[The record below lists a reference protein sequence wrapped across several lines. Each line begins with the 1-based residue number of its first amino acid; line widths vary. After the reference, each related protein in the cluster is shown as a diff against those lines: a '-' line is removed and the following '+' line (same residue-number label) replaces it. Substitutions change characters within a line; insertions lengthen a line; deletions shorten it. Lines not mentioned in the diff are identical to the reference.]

1 MIIID
6 IKFDMLGLFKFFLIL
21 TGVIYLLR
29 WLSPFIVKYLL
40 NRLVKKMGNLNPN
53 DVSNNQQKP
62 PKKKEKDMGEYIDYE
77 EID

>member
-1 MIIID
+1 
-6 IKFDMLGLFKFFLIL
+6 MLVLFKFFLIL

-40 NRLVKKMGNLNPN
+40 NVLVKKMGNLNPN

>member
-1 MIIID
+1 
-6 IKFDMLGLFKFFLIL
+6 MLGLFKFFLIL

-40 NRLVKKMGNLNPN
+40 NVLVKKMGNLNPN

>member
-1 MIIID
+1 
-6 IKFDMLGLFKFFLIL
+6 MLGLFKFFLIL
-21 TGVIYLLR
+21 TGIIYLLR

-40 NRLVKKMGNLNPN
+40 NVLVKKMGNLNPN
-53 DVSNNQQKP
+53 DVSNDEQNP

>member
-1 MIIID
+1 MIV
-6 IKFDMLGLFKFFLIL
+6 LFKFFLIL

-40 NRLVKKMGNLNPN
+40 NVLVKKMGNLNPN

>member
-1 MIIID
+1 MI
-6 IKFDMLGLFKFFLIL
+6 GLFKFFLIL

-29 WLSPFIVKYLL
+29 WISPFIVKYLL
-40 NRLVKKMGNLNPN
+40 NRLIKKMGNLNP
-53 DVSNNQQKP
+53 DKTSKNQQKP

>member
-1 MIIID
+1 MI
-6 IKFDMLGLFKFFLIL
+6 GLFKFFLIL

-29 WLSPFIVKYLL
+29 WISPFIVKYLL
-40 NRLVKKMGNLNPN
+40 NVLVKKMGNLNPN

>member
-1 MIIID
+1 
-6 IKFDMLGLFKFFLIL
+6 MLGLFKFFLIL

-40 NRLVKKMGNLNPN
+40 NRLLERMGNFNPN
-53 DVSNNQQKP
+53 DISNNQQKP
-62 PKKKEKDMGEYIDYE
+62 QKKKEKDMGEYIDYE

>member
-1 MIIID
+1 LIIID
-6 IKFDMLGLFKFFLIL
+6 IKFDMEGLFKFFLIL

-29 WLSPFIVKYLL
+29 WLSPFIAKYLL
-40 NRLVKKMGNLNPN
+40 NVLVKKMGNLNPN

>member
-21 TGVIYLLR
+21 TSVIYLLR

-40 NRLVKKMGNLNPN
+40 NVLVKKMGNLYPN

>member
-1 MIIID
+1 
-6 IKFDMLGLFKFFLIL
+6 MLGLFKFFLIL
-21 TGVIYLLR
+21 TGIIYLLR

-40 NRLVKKMGNLNPN
+40 NVLVKKMGNLNPN

>member
-1 MIIID
+1 
-6 IKFDMLGLFKFFLIL
+6 MLGLFKFFLIL

-29 WLSPFIVKYLL
+29 WLTPFIVYSLL
-40 NRLVKKMGNLNPN
+40 NVLVKKMGNLKPN

-62 PKKKEKDMGEYIDYE
+62 LKKKEKDMGEYIDYE